1 MGMAKMSAKRL
12 NFRRG
17 PASQTGHQVRGDLLR
32 YLITGGAGFIGSHLA
47 EALLA
52 RDDEVFVLDDL
63 STGSVENIRHLKTHQ
78 RFHYIFDSI
87 TNKHLLAELV
97 DESDVIF
104 HLAAAVGVR
113 LIVESPVRTIETN
126 VHGTQFV
133 LDAASKKKKLVFAAS
148 TSEVYG
154 KSDKVPFHEDAD
166 LVLGPTSKGRWSYAA
181 SKALDE
187 FLALSYWKE
196 KGQPVVIAR
205 LFNTVGPRQTGRY
218 GMVLPNFVRQ
228 ALADE
233 PITVFGTGQQSR
245 CFCDVRDSVQAIL
258 RLVGN
263 EKAIGEVVNIGN
275 THEITMEALAQLVK
289 RRTNSNS
296 PITFVPYDQ
305 AYEPGFEDMPRR
317 VPALA
322 KLLALTG
329 FLPQIPLDD
338 IVDGVISY
346 FKDKKVS
353 GTPKTAAAAG
363 SGASGRMMAGS
374 SAD

>member
-1 MGMAKMSAKRL
+1 
-12 NFRRG
+12 
-17 PASQTGHQVRGDLLR
+17 LR

-52 RDDEVFVLDDL
+52 RGEEVFILDDL
-63 STGSVENIRHLKTHQ
+63 STGSVENIRHLKTHD
-78 RFHYIFDSI
+78 RFHYFFDSI
-87 TNKHLLAELV
+87 QNKQLLAELV

-113 LIVESPVRTIETN
+113 LIVESPVHTLETN
-126 VHGTQFV
+126 VHGTQLVF
-133 LDAASKKKKLVFAAS
+133 DAASKKKKLVFTAS

-154 KSDKVPFHEDAD
+154 KSDKVPFREDAD
-166 LVLGPTSKGRWSYAA
+166 LVLGPTTKARWSYAA

-196 KGQPVVIAR
+196 KKQPVVIAR

-228 ALADE
+228 ALTGS

-245 CFCDVRDSVQAIL
+245 CFCDVRDSVDSIL
-258 RLVGN
+258 RLVASDR
-263 EKAIGEVVNIGN
+263 AIGEVVNIGS
-275 THEITMEALAQLVK
+275 TEEVSIEGLARVVK
-289 RRTNSNS
+289 ERTNSRS

-317 VPALA
+317 VPSLE
-322 KLLALTG
+322 KLVRLTG
-329 FLPQIPLDD
+329 HRPLIPLDD
-338 IVDGVISY
+338 IVDRVIAY
-346 FKDKKVS
+346 FRKKMELELVTS
-353 GTPKTAAAAG
+353 VEKAGAASAGPLATGTAA
-363 SGASGRMMAGS
+363 S
-374 SAD
+374 